1 MSCDKSIACK
11 DTIFQ
16 VVSLVS
22 PSIFLKYADS
32 YETFWKILCIHILV
46 HVNLWIVVSAP
57 PDGGQFKT
65 LSKGVR

>member
-1 MSCDKSIACK
+1 MSCVKSIAGK

-22 PSIFLKYADS
+22 PGILFKYADS
-32 YETFWKILCIHILV
+32 YETFWKILYIHFLG
-46 HVNLWIVVSAP
+46 HVNLWIFVSAP

-65 LSKGVR
+65 LSKRVR